1 MKAQREIK
9 IYVELVCKLSLT
21 IMIKSANPLA
31 PYASP
36 DFLKGTSY
44 IQTTELYL
52 SGEHEI
58 GASQHEP
65 LQLTSTT

>member
-1 MKAQREIK
+1 MKAQWEIK
-9 IYVELVCKLSLT
+9 IYVELVCKLSLK
-21 IMIKSANPLA
+21 IIIKSANPVA
-31 PYASP
+31 PYAST

-58 GASQHEP
+58 RASQHEP